1 MTTEAD
7 VRGLLGEHIHLMNPQ
22 ASNWLRCT
30 CGWEKL
36 IGWPDDHYAHH
47 RAHLASLVF
56 ALVEQ
61 ARAEGAREVAG

>member
-7 VRGLLGEHIHLMNPQ
+7 VRGLLGEHAIWRT
-22 ASNWLRCT
+22 SYDKFCT
-30 CGWEKL
+30 CGEPMPWSVIE
-36 IGWPDDHYAHH
+36 ANEAH